1 VISGIYYDNDP
12 HRRLMAVINFNTDV
26 AEFWEFS
33 DSGFMPV
40 QASNEAYEL
49 GVNYII
55 YGLTH

>member
-1 VISGIYYDNDP
+1 
-12 HRRLMAVINFNTDV
+12 MAVINFNTDV
-26 AEFWEFS
+26 SEFWEYA
-33 DSGFMPV
+33 DTGFAPV

>member
-1 VISGIYYDNDP
+1 
-12 HRRLMAVINFNTDV
+12 MAVINFNTDV